1 MTNRTTNI
9 ELLEWQTKIV
19 LKALLGQE
27 QRLRE
32 IVERSPDED
41 AVADASNDL
50 VELKMVQKLITEHGL
65 EAFGASIRNL
75 SDDPI

>member
-27 QRLRE
+27 QHLTGE
-32 IVERSPDED
+32 YWGSAI
-41 AVADASNDL
+41 
-50 VELKMVQKLITEHGL
+50 
-65 EAFGASIRNL
+65 L
-75 SDDPI
+75 S